1 MWLQII
7 FDQRNSVLALGH
19 VTNVTIFLKETAA
32 SGWGSRYVTIEA
44 RQIEDFRDFFGFSIL
59 LKKDSDDACTFQLTR
74 LLSVSPQFMQ
84 YAESSIEY
92 KGHDGSPSS

>member
-1 MWLQII
+1 MA
-7 FDQRNSVLALGH
+7 ALWTLRR
-19 VTNVTIFLKETAA
+19 VAPRRRTPKLSDFEN
-32 SGWGSRYVTIEA
+32 VTIEA
-44 RQIEDFRDFFGFSIL
+44 RQIEDFREFFGYIIL

-84 YAESSIEY
+84 YAEASIEY